1 MTRGYQ
7 EKMKGPTLFDRVMD
21 NGLRDWF
28 AQQDQA
34 RAAGKE
40 KKQTRYAL
48 SVGGAILAGTAA
60 YLYSSDV
67 VFALFGAAMVVAGG
81 FVWASNATAALELE
95 IKAAANA
102 EIARVLGLTYEYATS
117 SSTDFRLATSLG
129 LLPSNPD
136 EEDHSDAWFGQL
148 GELDLHLH
156 ESHLQEWVQRGKRRS
171 LETVFHGV
179 VLGYQFARSFSG
191 TTIVQ
196 RDMGVL
202 NALGAIGAKWGNS
215 LERVRLVDPRFESA
229 FEVYGSDQVEARYLV
244 HPAFC
249 ERLLEM
255 EQVFDGKNLRMVF
268 AQGRVVIVIET
279 GNLFET
285 GGLEASEDESR
296 VAQTLGQIQS
306 LLTLS
311 QTLNER
317 QRNAQV

>member
-7 EKMKGPTLFDRVMD
+7 EKMKDRPLFDRVMD

-28 AQQDQA
+28 TQQDQA
-34 RAAGKE
+34 RTAGKE

-48 SVGGAILAGTAA
+48 SVGGTIVAGTAA
-60 YLYSSDV
+60 YLYSSDLV
-67 VFALFGAAMVVAGG
+67 VALFGAGMVFAGG
-81 FVWASNATAALELE
+81 FAWASNATAALELE

-102 EIARVLGLTYEYATS
+102 EIARVLGLIYEHATLAS
-117 SSTDFRLATSLG
+117 PDFRLATSLV
-129 LLPSNPD
+129 LLPSDPD
-136 EEDHSDAWFGQL
+136 EEAHTDAWDGQL
-148 GELDLHLH
+148 GELDFYLH
-156 ESHLQEWVQRGKRRS
+156 ESHLQEWVQSGKRRS

-191 TTIVQ
+191 TTIVK

-202 NALGAIGAKWGNS
+202 NAFGALSAKWGNS
-215 LERVRLVDPRFESA
+215 LERVRLVDPRFENA

-255 EQVFDGKNLRMVF
+255 EQVFNGKNLRMAF

-285 GGLEASEDESR
+285 GGMEASEDEAR
-296 VAQTLGQIQS
+296 VAETLGQIQS

-317 QRNAQV
+317 ARG